1 MTSRYYKEKGW
12 DAASERTVVNL
23 KEFNN
28 GLLAH
33 GSESKPQVS
42 ITGYHIAHIKTPVK
56 DSTHCRDIEPATQ
69 IQRNSRIYKGSRKHT
84 HTHKCVPDV
93 RHCLGW
99 LVDMRSGYTT
109 SVWMSCRGLRD
120 WGETGALQ
128 PQLFIHGGGGGGE
141 DLCVSCWKPHMCVWS
156 CGTERAK
163 HVSHTCL
170 ISTEWAHVNES
181 VGPVKSFQIHT
192 W

>member
-84 HTHKCVPDV
+84 HTHTQMCSRCASLSRLAGRHEKRLYNICVDV
-93 RHCLGW
+93 MSRPKRLGR
-99 LVDMRSGYTT
+99 DRST
-109 SVWMSCRGLRD
+109 SASALHPRRKRRRRRPVRVLLKASHVCVKLWN
-120 WGETGALQ
+120 GA
-128 PQLFIHGGGGGGE
+128 
-141 DLCVSCWKPHMCVWS
+141 S
-156 CGTERAK
+156 
-163 HVSHTCL
+163 
-170 ISTEWAHVNES
+170 
-181 VGPVKSFQIHT
+181 
-192 W
+192 